1 MAFTPAQPDQSSPTW
16 GQAYG
21 LLSFQITGVLVAS
34 AVSYLFKI
42 EAEILSSVVVTI
54 LFSALYARFAE
65 TKVPG
70 ALSQRRLRLGIAFRA
85 SFLLALLSLVAV
97 GIYDGPRLIESGR
110 IGVRAFLIAVYVC
123 FPLNIPSNSLNT
135 TSLSKKV

>member
-1 MAFTPAQPDQSSPTW
+1 M
-16 GQAYG
+16 G
-21 LLSFQITGVLVAS
+21 S
-34 AVSYLFKI
+34 AMSYLFKI

-54 LFSALYARFAE
+54 LFSALYARLAE

-110 IGVRAFLIAVYVC
+110 IGVRAFLIAVGLLLY
-123 FPLNIPSNSLNT
+123 FLTIWLGLELGAWYTRRQRLKGASA
-135 TSLSKKV
+135 